1 MTRRWL
7 LISVKPEYAAKMFTG
22 KKTAEL
28 RRVRPAV
35 TRGDWVLVYASSP
48 RKAILGAFQV
58 ETTLE
63 GSPGDLWEIC
73 GECTAVS
80 RRAFNE
86 YFEGSRLA
94 FAILMA
100 KAQRFAEPFLLEQ
113 IREHLPTFHPPQSY
127 AYLDEGSQTGDALLD
142 LVAPALELIPAK

>member
-1 MTRRWL
+1 MGKRWL
-7 LISVKPEYAAKMFTG
+7 LISVKPEYAARMFAG

-28 RRVRPAV
+28 RRIRPAV
-35 TRGDWVLVYASSP
+35 ERGDWVLVYASSP

-63 GSPGDLWEIC
+63 RSPDDLWKIC
-73 GECTAVS
+73 GESAAVS
-80 RRAFNE
+80 REAFDK
-86 YFEGSRLA
+86 YFAGSRLA

-100 KAQRFAEPFLLEQ
+100 RIQPFPEPLQLEQ

-127 AYLDEGSQTGDALLD
+127 AYLGEGSQTGDALLD
-142 LVAPALELIPAK
+142 LVAPTLEAILVK